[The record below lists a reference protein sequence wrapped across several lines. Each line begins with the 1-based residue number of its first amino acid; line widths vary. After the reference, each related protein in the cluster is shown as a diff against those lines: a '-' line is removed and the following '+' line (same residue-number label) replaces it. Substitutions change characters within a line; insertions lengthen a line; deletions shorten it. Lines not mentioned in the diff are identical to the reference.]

1 MNLILV
7 FFLLFILLILFLLF
21 LYFNRKKSTP
31 IKYKNNGDLDLFL
44 KDLKLYMS
52 HHHPKININYNV
64 VEKIKNESNLE
75 IKEALIIE
83 NIVEQFISY
92 NYIKTTQKPLP
103 RDAYWGN
110 YLEKSISSPKLPIDW
125 LKRKEFA
132 WRRDNKCC
140 NRCGKD
146 IQLNEVHNI
155 FVNEIKNGGGYNLEN
170 IITLCVDCN
179 KILNAKNSKNNI
191 FSIPLSDK
199 LLMLVKEQ

>member
-1 MNLILV
+1 M
-7 FFLLFILLILFLLF
+7 
-21 LYFNRKKSTP
+21 
-31 IKYKNNGDLDLFL
+31 
-44 KDLKLYMS
+44 
-52 HHHPKININYNV
+52 H
-64 VEKIKNESNLE
+64 
-75 IKEALIIE
+75 
-83 NIVEQFISY
+83 
-92 NYIKTTQKPLP
+92 
-103 RDAYWGN
+103 YWGN

-125 LKRKEFA
+125 LQRKEFA

-179 KILNAKNSKNNI
+179 KILNTKNSRNNI

-199 LLMLVKEQ
+199 LLMLVKEE